1 MDINEGFEWSHE
13 SDAGE
18 FTYPLADRAALRAH
32 YLDQG
37 YVVVRG
43 AVPRELCAR
52 AVAAFER
59 EVKPSRA
66 YFKRHASSDFERHVF
81 TDAGFMKYPIMNIQD
96 LPGDRFGGFRD
107 GGLEL
112 LTHGSIREVVAA
124 LLGEPARM
132 IHTMYF
138 DGNQKTWAHRDSHY
152 IDAEETGRM
161 LGVWVAAEDIDPGA
175 GRFYVYARSHLTPT
189 PPSLKLDEIDPNGP
203 EYKQRMAEF
212 AGGSALRL
220 VAPAL
225 RQGDMILWS
234 SLAIHGSLATTRPDR
249 SRRSFTAHY
258 IPCSQIYLWGRRAH
272 GSAQEIL
279 VNEVPVTLHGDRPLG
294 AVGGALRVGERT
306 LIRRAPALFR
316 GMKSIKGALLG
327 KRARP

>member
-1 MDINEGFEWSHE
+1 
-13 SDAGE
+13 
-18 FTYPLADRAALRAH
+18 
-32 YLDQG
+32 
-37 YVVVRG
+37 
-43 AVPRELCAR
+43 
-52 AVAAFER
+52 
-59 EVKPSRA
+59 
-66 YFKRHASSDFERHVF
+66 
-81 TDAGFMKYPIMNIQD
+81 
-96 LPGDRFGGFRD
+96 
-107 GGLEL
+107 
-112 LTHGSIREVVAA
+112 
-124 LLGEPARM
+124 
-132 IHTMYF
+132 
-138 DGNQKTWAHRDSHY
+138 
-152 IDAEETGRM
+152 
-161 LGVWVAAEDIDPGA
+161 
-175 GRFYVYARSHLTPT
+175 
-189 PPSLKLDEIDPNGP
+189 
-203 EYKQRMAEF
+203 MAEF

-306 LIRRAPALFR
+306 LMRRAPALFR